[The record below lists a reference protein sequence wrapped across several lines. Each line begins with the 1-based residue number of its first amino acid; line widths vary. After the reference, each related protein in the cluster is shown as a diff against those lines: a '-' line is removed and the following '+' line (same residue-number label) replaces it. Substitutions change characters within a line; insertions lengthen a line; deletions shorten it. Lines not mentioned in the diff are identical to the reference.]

1 MLSCY
6 ISNFYIL
13 YEYLSFLAFFSD
25 QMFIHLNAV
34 RPVLHIS
41 CQFFELFLLFHN
53 CLSYSWFFLFYM
65 NFRSSSMKCDEIV
78 DYFVKNRHALDAVFS
93 FVDILS
99 LNLFSSL
106 YFSKI
111 FLTFSIRSC
120 IFFNRLT
127 PIYLTVHVVIMN
139 GILKITIQNWL
150 SLIILNVIDIF
161 KCWSCRKKSSNALIT
176 SYCWFV
182 EPLEVSMQ
190 TFFLTFI
197 PIFFLFY
204 YCFR

>member
-1 MLSCY
+1 
-6 ISNFYIL
+6 
-13 YEYLSFLAFFSD
+13 
-25 QMFIHLNAV
+25 
-34 RPVLHIS
+34 
-41 CQFFELFLLFHN
+41 
-53 CLSYSWFFLFYM
+53 M

-127 PIYLTVHVVIMN
+127 PRYLTVHVVIMN